1 MAKGQFVA
9 YFRVSTDKQGRSGL
23 GLEAQEAAVMGWLN
37 GGKWSLIETFTEQE
51 RGKRHENRP
60 QLRAALDL
68 CRRRKATLVIA
79 KLDRLA
85 RNVHFVS
92 GLLESGV
99 NFVCA
104 DMPEA
109 DRAFL
114 QMAAVFAEWE
124 ATKISERT
132 KAALKAKKARGTLL
146 GFANPDRQGMSAK
159 QAARIRGS
167 KISQDADQFAANTL
181 PVIAAIRKAGINSL
195 NGIAKALNDR
205 GIPTARG
212 TSWYAATVKN
222 VTAHQAAA

>member
-37 GGKWSLIETFTEQE
+37 GGKWSLIEKFTEQE
-51 RGKRHENRP
+51 SGKRHENRP
-60 QLRAALDL
+60 QLKAALDL

-99 NFVCA
+99 TFVCA

-132 KAALKAKKARGTLL
+132 KAALKAKKARGALL
-146 GFANPDRQGMSAK
+146 GFANPDRKGMSAK
-159 QAARIRGS
+159 EAARIRGS
-167 KISQDADQFAANTL
+167 RIVQDADQFAANTL
-181 PVIAAIRKAGINSL
+181 PVIASIKKAGINSYL
-195 NGIAKALNDR
+195 GIAKALNDR
-205 GIPTARG
+205 GIATARG
-212 TSWYAATVKN
+212 TSWYPSSVKN
-222 VTAHQAAA
+222 LVARQAAA

>member
-1 MAKGQFVA
+1 MATGQFVA

-37 GGKWSLIETFTEQE
+37 GGKWTLFEKFTEQE
-51 RGKRHENRP
+51 SGKRHENRP
-60 QLRAALDL
+60 QLNAALAL
-68 CRRRKATLVIA
+68 CKKRKATLVIA

-132 KAALKAKKARGTLL
+132 KAALKAKKARGALL
-146 GFANPDRQGMSAK
+146 GFANPARQGMTAK
-159 QAARIRGS
+159 EAARVRGR
-167 KISQDADQFAANTL
+167 KISQEADQFAANTL
-181 PVIAAIRKAGINSL
+181 PVIASIRKAGITSL
-195 NGIAKALNDR
+195 HGIAKALNDR

-222 VTAHQAAA
+222 ITEH